1 MNFDVATPVMEENK
15 KPVLE
20 VMEVQNEVQNLV
32 KVEPKDPEVVAVGK
46 AISTFVQGFDITKSS
61 LADIEKIG
69 NDLMGQTANKS
80 KILNVQI
87 KEFQQ
92 NAGEGSP
99 IARQLM
105 KLEENIGV
113 LDPNSANLERKGLIA
128 KLFNPIK
135 KYFEKFETV
144 NSVITNITN
153 DLDVGSKRLQQDNI
167 VMEEDSKN
175 MIKLTKSVSKQI
187 EGLSYAKEEIERY
200 VSTLTD
206 VERKNFIESEILFTI
221 SQKIIDMETLKNVA
235 IQAVMAMGVL
245 IRNNKELI
253 KQVART
259 KNITMFALQ
268 TSIVIC
274 KALLDQKAVI
284 EATKKVS
291 ETTNK
296 LIAESASRLKQQGA
310 EIHKQASTSVVDINT
325 LKQAFADINSAI
337 DDIKTYRQ
345 QALPA
350 MNQVIT
356 EFDSLSR
363 QAEGKIAEANNR
375 LMVK

>member
-46 AISTFVQGFDITKSS
+46 AISTFVQNFDITQSS

-69 NDLMGQTANKS
+69 NDLMSQTANKS

-144 NSVITNITN
+144 NSVINNITN
-153 DLDVGSKRLQQDNI
+153 ELDAGSKKLQQDNI

-253 KQVART
+253 RQVAR
-259 KNITMFALQ
+259 
-268 TSIVIC
+268 
-274 KALLDQKAVI
+274 
-284 EATKKVS
+284 
-291 ETTNK
+291 K
-296 LIAESASRLKQQGA
+296 LR
-310 EIHKQASTSVVDINT
+310 D
-325 LKQAFADINSAI
+325 
-337 DDIKTYRQ
+337 
-345 QALPA
+345 
-350 MNQVIT
+350 
-356 EFDSLSR
+356 
-363 QAEGKIAEANNR
+363 
-375 LMVK
+375 

>member
-1 MNFDVATPVMEENK
+1 
-15 KPVLE
+15 
-20 VMEVQNEVQNLV
+20 
-32 KVEPKDPEVVAVGK
+32 
-46 AISTFVQGFDITKSS
+46 
-61 LADIEKIG
+61 
-69 NDLMGQTANKS
+69 
-80 KILNVQI
+80 
-87 KEFQQ
+87 
-92 NAGEGSP
+92 
-99 IARQLM
+99 M

-144 NSVITNITN
+144 NSVINNITN
-153 DLDVGSKRLQQDNI
+153 ELDAGSKKLQQDNI

-253 KQVART
+253 RQVART